1 MFAPLFFMNKWC
13 MILDR
18 QEGLPLFIALFAVWL
33 ILNEHI
39 TPEIC
44 LFGAGLA
51 AAVYLF
57 SCAFLNYSLRKD
69 MRNCKR
75 AFWFVCF
82 LFVLF
87 WEIIKANFAV
97 IIRVLNAR
105 FTPSP
110 VLVRFTSPLTS
121 RYGQALYANCIT
133 LTPGTITVSLENGV
147 YTVHCLDE
155 SFSEGL
161 DSAPIIR
168 LIQKLEAN

>member
-1 MFAPLFFMNKWC
+1 MF
-13 MILDR
+13 I
-18 QEGLPLFIALFAVWL
+18 ILFAVWL

-57 SCAFLNYSLRKD
+57 CCAFLKFSPKKD
-69 MRNCKR
+69 IRLCKR
-75 AFWFVCF
+75 VFWLVCF
-82 LFVLF
+82 LFRLI

-97 IIRVLNAR
+97 IVRVLNAR
-105 FTPSP
+105 FKPHP
-110 VLVRFTSPLTS
+110 VLVRFQAPLHS
-121 RYGQALYANCIT
+121 RFGQALYANCIT
-133 LTPGTITVSLENGV
+133 LTPGTITASLEDGV

-168 LIQKLEAN
+168 LIQKLEAK